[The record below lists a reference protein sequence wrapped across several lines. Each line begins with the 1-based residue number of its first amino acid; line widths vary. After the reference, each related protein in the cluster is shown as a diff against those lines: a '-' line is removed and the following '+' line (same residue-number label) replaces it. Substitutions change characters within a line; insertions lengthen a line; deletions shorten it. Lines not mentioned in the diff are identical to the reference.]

1 MSHQIITTTKNTNTM
16 NTITTNNI
24 TEAQKTGLKYHVINS
39 NEVHS
44 FSNKKDAQK
53 DLKEAIKA
61 EKQAKTNF
69 KPQLIY

>member
-1 MSHQIITTTKNTNTM
+1 M

-24 TEAQKTGLKYHVINS
+24 TEAQTTGLKYHVINS